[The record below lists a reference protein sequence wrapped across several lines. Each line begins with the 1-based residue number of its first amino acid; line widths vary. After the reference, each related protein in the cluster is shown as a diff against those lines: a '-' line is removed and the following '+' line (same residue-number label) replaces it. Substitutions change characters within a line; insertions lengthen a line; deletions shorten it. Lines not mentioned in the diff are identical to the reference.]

1 MFYNTKFNLG
11 LIFVFL
17 LSMETVFAQNPP
29 LQNTSEN
36 IRTFWNTRT
45 YPDFDWQKVSD
56 AGSAYQGQFTGGTT
70 SLNCP
75 ENTPIW
81 NSLGPFGSLGSPVDG
96 TQVDPDQIVMFS
108 NGDIFS
114 KGRICSR
121 YMRVSIDNP
130 CSAPDY
136 VFENNYKL
144 MPLNEVDVYIKK
156 YKHLPEVPSALEFH
170 QNGMDVAEMNFI
182 MLKKVEELTLHLIEV
197 DKRLQTVEREN
208 AELKE
213 RLNR

>member
-1 MFYNTKFNLG
+1 MENNPDESIHLGATTKIQRTVSGSYSYNLMINTKG
-11 LIFVFL
+11 
-17 LSMETVFAQNPP
+17 T
-29 LQNTSEN
+29 
-36 IRTFWNTRT
+36 
-45 YPDFDWQKVSD
+45 D
-56 AGSAYQGQFTGGTT
+56 AGNVNATK
-70 SLNCP
+70 SLA
-75 ENTPIW
+75 I
-81 NSLGPFGSLGSPVDG
+81 SRQIG

-197 DKRLQTVEREN
+197 SKRLQTVEREN